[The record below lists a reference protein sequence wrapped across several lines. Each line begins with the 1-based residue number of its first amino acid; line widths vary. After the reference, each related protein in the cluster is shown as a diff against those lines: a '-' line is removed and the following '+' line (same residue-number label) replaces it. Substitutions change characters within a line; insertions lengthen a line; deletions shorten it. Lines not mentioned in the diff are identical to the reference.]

1 MDQFIKLLPD
11 EKSVT
16 CLDDLLSLK
25 VSELI
30 KILCSY
36 NEKVSGNKADLVL
49 RTYAVFSRAKEG
61 SSAAL
66 SRCTDSSICKYH
78 EMYSLKCGHLPWVS
92 DLRGTPPF
100 TFVQLYDYLVLRT
113 SRYKHIFLK
122 QTGYKK
128 IKSFKFFYEG
138 FIRKILVAKDGDH
151 TFFDVRMKASMKN
164 TLYKVLV
171 VLDSS
176 GNVSSAAC
184 TYPAASRLCGFGNCT
199 QIGGV
204 LFALEDFNRKGL
216 HQSKECHEYSEESMA
231 FNDCYDIS
239 SPNFKEIIDVYF
251 KSMHSMTQEEI
262 DLIQNL
268 TIGQSSNG
276 NWLKYRAYR
285 LTASNFYSAAVNRVE
300 PSSKLNSYV
309 LLKIFFSIC

>member
-16 CLDDLLSLK
+16 CLDDLLSLT
-25 VSELI
+25 VSELT

-49 RTYAVFSRAKEG
+49 HTYAVFSRAKEF

-78 EMYSLKCGHLPWVS
+78 EMYSLKCGLLPWVS
-92 DLRGTPPF
+92 NLRGTPPF
-100 TFVQLYDYLVLRT
+100 TFVQLYNYLVLRT

-138 FIRKILVAKDGDH
+138 FIRKILVTKDGDH

-164 TLYKVLV
+164 TLYKVLIA
-171 VLDSS
+171 LDSS
-176 GNVSSAAC
+176 GNVSNAEC
-184 TYPAASRLCGFGNCT
+184 TSPAGSGLGDFGNCNHV
-199 QIGGV
+199 GGV
-204 LFALEDFNRKGL
+204 LFVLEDFNQKGL
-216 HQSKECHEYSEESMA
+216 HQSKEPVSCTSKLSA
-231 FNDCYDIS
+231 W
-239 SPNFKEIIDVYF
+239 NF
-251 KSMHSMTQEEI
+251 
-262 DLIQNL
+262 
-268 TIGQSSNG
+268 
-276 NWLKYRAYR
+276 
-285 LTASNFYSAAVNRVE
+285 
-300 PSSKLNSYV
+300 PSSSVAPVSIDEITLQNIKFGADNIRSYKRRYNPFDPRLPSHRV
-309 LLKIFFSIC
+309 LTHNIVTEY